1 MSKVELSIAKRCLTL
16 QSTGHAPANLV
27 IPVISNVEAVEKL
40 PGPSL
45 P

>member
-27 IPVISNVEAVEKL
+27 MPVISNVREIGVREQYR
-40 PGPSL
+40 
-45 P
+45 